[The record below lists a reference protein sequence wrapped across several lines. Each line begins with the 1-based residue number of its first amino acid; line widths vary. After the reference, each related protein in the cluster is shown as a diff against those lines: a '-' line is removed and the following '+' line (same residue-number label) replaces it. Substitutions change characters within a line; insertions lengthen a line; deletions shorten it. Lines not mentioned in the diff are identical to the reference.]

1 MLKMVLA
8 DDESIVR
15 DGLCNIIDWRQCGIE
30 IVAVAADGQA
40 AIDLCLE
47 HHPDILFTDIRMPFF
62 DGLEVAAY
70 LKERGEALK
79 VILFSGVQ
87 DFSYAKSALNINA
100 EGYILKPLEIAE
112 LVAVVTKVVQK
123 ITNEKRLAAK
133 VQNLK
138 DQLNENFGAAR
149 EKFLRNLIL
158 GTYKNETEIGDKLV
172 YFKEPVLAQASVAVA
187 VLQLDD
193 YAKTIEN
200 YHEAD
205 KQLLSFSVTSV
216 VEEVLRRHCRG
227 ACALMGDNEY
237 VILFNPQPEEQ
248 PFESDLYTEIAQ
260 SLQTYLQL
268 SVSIGIGRTVANLQ
282 KINSAYKEA
291 LNALHFKFYTGKGS
305 IINISDIR
313 PEAAAVVYP
322 DFYEAENQLANL
334 VKAGNVGA
342 TQAAVEKL
350 FAEFKLEQRYTVE
363 YVQRICAE
371 LVFTLSKALY
381 EIGEDR
387 IGIAGRRPAILDT
400 IDRAESIFELQQ
412 QIDTLL
418 ATIASHFATKYTQKN
433 SKIITEIK
441 RLIDREYMED
451 LSVNK
456 IADTVY
462 LSPNYLS
469 LIFKRETGETLTDY
483 LTKKRIEI
491 AKDLLRTTDAR
502 ILDVAAMVGFQ
513 DASYFSKVFKKQTG
527 VHPQKY
533 RTPG

>member
-8 DDESIVR
+8 DDEYIVR
-15 DGLCNIIDWRQCGIE
+15 EGLRNIIDWQQFGVE
-30 IVAVAADGQA
+30 IIAEAADGQE

-47 HHPDILFTDIRMPFF
+47 YHPDILFTDIRMPFF
-62 DGLEVAAY
+62 DGLEVATY
-70 LKERGEALK
+70 LEEQGLELK
-79 VILFSGVQ
+79 VIIFSGIQ
-87 DFSYAKSALNINA
+87 DFGYAKSALNINA
-100 EGYILKPLEIAE
+100 EGYILKPLEVAE
-112 LVAVVTKVVQK
+112 LVAVVTKVVNK
-123 ITNEKRLAAK
+123 INNEKSLAQK

-138 DQLNENFGAAR
+138 EQLNENFGAAR

-158 GTYKNETEIGDKLV
+158 GTYKNEIEVFDKLV
-172 YFKEPVLAQASVAVA
+172 YFKEPLLAHAPVAVA

-193 YAKTIEN
+193 YVKTIEN

-216 VEEVLRRHCRG
+216 VEEVLHHHCHG

-237 VILFNPQPEEQ
+237 VILFNQQQTPEI
-248 PFESDLYTEIAQ
+248 DLYTVIAQ

-268 SVSIGIGRTVANLQ
+268 SVSIGIGRTVASVQ
-282 KINSAYKEA
+282 QINAAYKEA

-313 PEAAAVVYP
+313 SDSEEAVYP
-322 DFYEAENQLANL
+322 DLYEAENQLVNL
-334 VKAGNVGA
+334 VKAGNVGE

-350 FAEFKLEQRYTVE
+350 FAGFKLEQRYTVE

-371 LVFTLSKALY
+371 LVFTLSKAMY
-381 EIGEDR
+381 EIGEE
-387 IGIAGRRPAILDT
+387 IGGIASRRPAILDT
-400 IDRAESIFELQQ
+400 IDHTESIFELQQ
-412 QIDTLL
+412 QISTLL
-418 ATIASHFATKYTQKN
+418 VTIAKHFAAKYTQKN

-441 RLIDREYMED
+441 RLIDQAYMED

-456 IADTVY
+456 IADTIY

-483 LTKKRIEI
+483 LTKKRMEV
-491 AKDLLRTTDAR
+491 AKDLLRKTDAK
-502 ILDVAAMVGFQ
+502 ILDVANMVGFQ
-513 DASYFSKVFKKQTG
+513 DASYFSKVFKKYTG

-533 RTPG
+533 RTNG